1 MSLIP
6 NSVSAISAADVECAA
21 TFLKKVIQLVL
32 ASLSLDSQGADDV
45 VETQQVV
52 KGDIVAPF
60 HKLYKVY
67 VCMMNT
73 YCADVLWIA
82 QLGADI
88 RIKEHLLS
96 LYVLYVQPFS
106 SQEVTKVNLYDDVEL
121 PSGLSCIGTAMCIID
136 LYKQ

>member
-1 MSLIP
+1 
-6 NSVSAISAADVECAA
+6 
-21 TFLKKVIQLVL
+21 
-32 ASLSLDSQGADDV
+32 
-45 VETQQVV
+45 
-52 KGDIVAPF
+52 
-60 HKLYKVY
+60 
-67 VCMMNT
+67 MMNT

-82 QLGADI
+82 QLGADT

-106 SQEVTKVNLYDDVEL
+106 SQEVTKVNLYDFDL